1 MKKGVLFI
9 LRACLLLFCTAIV
22 AACAKGNYIY
32 LNYSLPAES
41 AMLGGREVSVMFKDQ
56 RSTQDLFT
64 SAAAQE
70 YAYFTGIFSLSL
82 VQDQQKPVFFGT
94 HDLPSLFKAALGKRL
109 EEMGVS
115 IASAKHAREPVFE
128 ITLHEFL
135 IDLQERKWIASIAYE
150 VNLIKNNN
158 TLTSEKVSGKAQ
170 RLKVVGKRDAE
181 KVLEEIFSDS
191 NNRLDITKQ
200 FSQADM

>member
-1 MKKGVLFI
+1 MKKSVFFI
-9 LRACLLLFCTAIV
+9 LRACLLLFCIGIV
-22 AACAKGNYIY
+22 AACAKGTYIY
-32 LNYSLPAES
+32 LNYRLPAES
-41 AMLGGREVSVMFKDQ
+41 AMPGEREVSIIFKDQ

-64 SAAAQE
+64 PAAAQE

-94 HDLPSLFKAALGKRL
+94 HDLPSLFKAAFGKRL
-109 EEMGVS
+109 EEIGVS
-115 IASAKHAREPVFE
+115 IASAKHAHEPVFE
-128 ITLHEFL
+128 IILQEFL
-135 IDLQERKWIASIAYE
+135 IDLQERKWIAGIAYE

-191 NNRLDITKQ
+191 INRLDITKL
-200 FSQADM
+200 FSQAGM